1 MKTSIDG
8 FSGMKK
14 NLVFTGITWLMLF
27 VLAEAGVRLYD
38 NLAGPESAAPEVT
51 TNPEAIFEPHPFS
64 AYVANPDNSNHNA
77 QGYRADK
84 NLFYRADEST
94 INIVALGGS
103 STYGTR
109 VYTHESYPFQLEEIL
124 RKSTRGDKKI
134 NVINAGLGG
143 YATPNIISLL
153 AGRVVHLQPAIV
165 LLYTGFNDAW
175 TRLMFSDFK
184 TDYSH
189 AQKVWEYPQLPFWR
203 HSRLLDRIAEKLG
216 HPAIKPHIHSVA
228 WKSMSGAP
236 EENFRRSSGQA
247 FRRNLMTLIGIARTH
262 GAIPVLITQ
271 ATDFQNHPLPDNNA
285 VWQKAMREHTRI
297 IREVSGN
304 MAVDLIDIRSQM
316 SDKPEYF
323 MDVLHM
329 SPGGNRKRAEIIAD
343 FLLQNDLLGKGVQ
356 AKSAADLGLVVEY
369 MRLMR
374 ADIFVQRVLKYRID
388 ELRKAGTKISREQ
401 ERSLLEAFSNPR
413 NVVALYAPV
422 YKNLSRETLQQAN
435 RFFASKLGQKSMAL
449 YAAGKQTRK
458 PVLSEAE
465 KRRIQEFQ
473 ASASWQE
480 IQQQRPYINRDAAII
495 SNNIV
500 LQYIAGKFKPP
511 Y

>member
-1 MKTSIDG
+1 
-8 FSGMKK
+8 
-14 NLVFTGITWLMLF
+14 
-27 VLAEAGVRLYD
+27 
-38 NLAGPESAAPEVT
+38 
-51 TNPEAIFEPHPFS
+51 
-64 AYVANPDNSNHNA
+64 
-77 QGYRADK
+77 
-84 NLFYRADEST
+84 
-94 INIVALGGS
+94 
-103 STYGTR
+103 
-109 VYTHESYPFQLEEIL
+109 
-124 RKSTRGDKKI
+124 
-134 NVINAGLGG
+134 
-143 YATPNIISLL
+143 
-153 AGRVVHLQPAIV
+153 
-165 LLYTGFNDAW
+165 
-175 TRLMFSDFK
+175 
-184 TDYSH
+184 
-189 AQKVWEYPQLPFWR
+189 
-203 HSRLLDRIAEKLG
+203 
-216 HPAIKPHIHSVA
+216 
-228 WKSMSGAP
+228 
-236 EENFRRSSGQA
+236 
-247 FRRNLMTLIGIARTH
+247 MTLIGIARTH

-285 VWQKAMREHTRI
+285 VWQKAMQEHTRI
-297 IREVSGN
+297 IREVSEN
-304 MAVDLIDIRSQM
+304 MAVDLIDIRGQM

-388 ELRKAGTKISREQ
+388 ELRKAGTKISRGQ

-422 YKNLSRETLQQAN
+422 YKNLSRETLQQVN
-435 RFFASKLGQKSMAL
+435 RFFASELGQKSMAL
-449 YAAGKQTRK
+449 YAAGKQARK

-500 LQYIAGKFKPP
+500 LQYIAGKFEPP